1 LSGTVSEDEMV
12 KNDNECLK
20 LVDKA
25 INYRLALHQ
34 RSSPI
39 EYSNSRKYGQM
50 LYAGA
55 HDVLF
60 VLPKL
65 THFIFQLAAIQQA
78 SNE

>member
-1 LSGTVSEDEMV
+1 VSEDEIV
-12 KNDNECLK
+12 KNDDECLK
-20 LVDKA
+20 LVVEA
-25 INYRLALHQ
+25 MNYRLAPYQ

-39 EYSNSRKYGQM
+39 QYSNSRKYGQM

-55 HDVLF
+55 HHVLF
-60 VLPKL
+60 VPPKL